1 MKLPLDFRYFGS
13 KLVLACW
20 STPPNPKHGLKV
32 SSRSEIAKL
41 QIALWIQFKLR
52 ISRLCCMSHLK
63 SRIEFPFFRQQM
75 AQREFLSDIAKQNV
89 GWGFR
94 AEAVRLRGE
103 SRDEVSLLW
112 FTSLGLACIFEGV
125 LEVEAVL
132 GGFMR

>member
-89 GWGFR
+89 GWGFSCR
-94 AEAVRLRGE
+94 GGAVKGGKSRRG
-103 SRDEVSLLW
+103 V
-112 FTSLGLACIFEGV
+112 FIVVTSLGLACIFVGV